1 MMAVPPVPERTLDKA
16 HAISQMQVA
25 GAYYMAPGSIS
36 SRKGDIWRM
45 KNTNKKKRKKNTN
58 AVKANQKY
66 KDTVFR
72 LLFGESRDELLN
84 LYNAVNDPEF
94 PIIF

>member
-25 GAYYMAPGSIS
+25 GAYCMAPGSIS

-72 LLFGESRDELLN
+72 LSDKT
-84 LYNAVNDPEF
+84 
-94 PIIF
+94 